1 MNDTRPD
8 VRSHLVKKS
17 KSEEKII
24 WTIKRELLS
33 DWVIAISTSF
43 SAESDFFVN
52 QKVKKLAAKTNFFLD
67 RWKQNLG

>member
-8 VRSHLVKKS
+8 VRSHLVKNQNQK
-17 KSEEKII
+17 KKNNLDNQTRII
-24 WTIKRELLS
+24 IRLGHRDL
-33 DWVIAISTSF
+33 DFVFVRIG
-43 SAESDFFVN
+43 FFVN